1 MDRALPTPAAETWSR
16 ELRERFLEVT
26 ARRVPASEVEDLV
39 QEAMT
44 TVLSRAGQIESARL
58 VHGRPPIAWCFQVL
72 RNTIGNFYQRH
83 ARDRGRTELEPVGSL
98 AAEGTP
104 AEALE
109 QKELRERVAE
119 ALAALEALDRQ
130 CWGFLQRLG
139 EGEKPRRLA
148 RDAGLEETVL
158 YRRLYRCRQKLRRL
172 LQERGVRA

>member
-1 MDRALPTPAAETWSR
+1 MDRVSNTSAIETWSR

-39 QEAMT
+39 QEAMA
-44 TVLSRAGQIESARL
+44 TVLSRAGQIEGARL
-58 VHGRPPIAWCFQVL
+58 VDGLPPIAWCFQVL

-83 ARDRGRTELEPVGSL
+83 VREQGQTELEPAGSL
-98 AAEGTP
+98 RAEGTP

-109 QKELRERVAE
+109 QKELRELVSE
-119 ALAALEALDRQ
+119 ALAALEELDRQ
-130 CWGFLQRLG
+130 CWGFLRRLG

-148 RDAGLEETVL
+148 RDAGLDEAVL
-158 YRRLYRCRQKLRRL
+158 YRRLYRCRHKFRRL